1 LTINYLAVDMKRL
14 VPYFLLPFISGG
26 CSTMATDGAEVF
38 GLSSLHDRRSSRILR
53 NDERIET
60 NAGVELNSHAGLRN
74 NTHFTVTAYNGKV
87 LITGEAPTAELR
99 DKIVDIVRRIS
110 GVKLV
115 HNEMV
120 IAEPSSIASR
130 SHDTVITTK
139 VKSSLSN
146 IKNLPGFDA
155 TRVKVVTENGVVYLM
170 GLLYRNEAHV
180 AAEMARRE
188 SGVKQVVMVFEY
200 LE

>member
-1 LTINYLAVDMKRL
+1 MKRL
-14 VPYFLLPFISGG
+14 VPYFLLPFIFSG
-26 CSTMATDGAEVF
+26 CSTMATDDAEES
-38 GLSSLHDRRSSRILR
+38 GLSLLHGRRTSRIFL
-53 NDERIET
+53 NDERIEN
-60 NAGVELNSHAGLRN
+60 NAGVELNSHVGLRN
-74 NTHFTVTAYNGKV
+74 NTHFNVTAYNGKV

-170 GLLYRNEAHV
+170 GLVHRNEAHV
-180 AAEMARRE
+180 AAEMARRV
-188 SGVKQVVMVFEY
+188 SDVKQVVMVFEY

>member
-1 LTINYLAVDMKRL
+1 
-14 VPYFLLPFISGG
+14 
-26 CSTMATDGAEVF
+26 MAPGGAEVS
-38 GLSSLHDRRSSRILR
+38 GLSSLHEHRSSRILR

-60 NAGVELNSHAGLRN
+60 NAGVELNSHAGIRN
-74 NTHFTVTAYNGKV
+74 NTHFNVTAYNGKV

-170 GLLYRNEAHV
+170 GLLHRNEAHV
-180 AAEMARRE
+180 VAEIARRE

>member
-1 LTINYLAVDMKRL
+1 MKRL
-14 VPYFLLPFISGG
+14 VPYFLLPFIFSG
-26 CSTMATDGAEVF
+26 CSTMATDGAEVS
-38 GLSSLHDRRSSRILR
+38 GLSSLHEHRSNRILR

-60 NAGVELNSHAGLRN
+60 NAGVELNSHAGIRN
-74 NTHFTVTAYNGKV
+74 NTHFNLTAYTGKV

-99 DKIVDIVRRIS
+99 DKIVNIVRRIS

-120 IAEPSSIASR
+120 IAKPSSFASR
-130 SHDTVITTK
+130 SNDTVITTK

-155 TRVKVVTENGVVYLM
+155 TRVRVVTENGVVYLM
-170 GLLYRNEAHV
+170 GLVHRNEAHV
-180 AAEMARRE
+180 ASEIARRA

-200 LE
+200 LK